1 MRFKQARRTSK
12 IPDLDLVPMMDVL
25 MSILT
30 FFIISAMSM
39 QGSRSMLNVSL
50 PQAMASVFGD
60 RTQSSSRP
68 LPKPLVVELDLQNQ
82 LAVNGFPLAAE
93 QLSSQVQAY
102 LMENPQGRVLLKAD
116 QRLPYAEVATV
127 LKSLRAIGGDRVSLA
142 IERAR

>member
-60 RTQSSSRP
+60 RTQSNSRP

-93 QLSSQVQAY
+93 QLASQVQAY

-116 QRLPYAEVATV
+116 QRLPYAEVAKV